1 MKKILLLSFLFI
13 SYAVPAQ
20 QFGGNPPSVSW
31 KQINNKAVRVI
42 FPTGLD
48 SQAMRIASIIDYLA
62 INKPDSLGNKLKQ
75 INLILQNETV
85 IPNAYVG
92 MGPFRS
98 EFFTTPPANN
108 FEQGSTPWNDQL
120 ALHEYRHVMQYNNF
134 NRGLSKT
141 LHTLLGDDGLS
152 IATNAAIPD
161 WFFEGDAVFSETIL
175 SKQGRGRLP
184 LFMNGFSA
192 LWQANKKYSWMK
204 LRNGSLKDYVP
215 DHYQLGYLLVNY
227 GHKKYGDDF
236 WKNVT
241 QHAASWKSLI
251 YPFQSAVKKYAG
263 VDYKTFM
270 QQAFESAQNTTK
282 KLSADEPHF
291 IFPVN
296 NKYVT
301 NYYSPYAAGND
312 SLIYLK
318 ASYRQ
323 RPAFYIKD
331 KSGEHKIKTRDISID
346 EQFGYKNGKIVYA
359 AYQKDP
365 RWGWVDYSVIKILDI
380 RSGEEKQLTHK
391 SKYFSPDIT
400 EDGTLIAAVQN
411 EPNGKSEIHILN
423 TANGDVI
430 QKIKSAAIIQF
441 TDPKFVDDQNLVTI
455 VKLKNGEMAIALAE
469 ISTGNTI
476 RLTSPSVSVSGSPFV
491 KDGYVY
497 FTAGYDGNDNIYA
510 LRMNDKKIFKLTT
523 GQAGKYFANTGNGNL
538 TWSEFTAAGYQLRQ
552 EKWDMS
558 NWEEINVDDIDSP
571 AIRYPVNMPM
581 GVNNI
586 LTDKLPIGSYAISK
600 YKKGTRLFNF
610 HSWRPYYEDPIFSYS
625 VYGENVLNTFQSE
638 LYYQYNQNEK
648 THATGANFIYGAW
661 FPQFSV
667 GSQYTFNR
675 HTITGNKTRYWDQ
688 LDTYAGLNI
697 PLHFVKGKTFR
708 NFNIGT
714 NYVFRNDYNKG
725 FFKDSL
731 RNTQLQYLHHFI
743 SWSQYVS
750 QARQHIFPRLGYSF
764 SLADRYAVSNKKGNQ
779 LLSSATVY
787 LPGFMQNHSLVL
799 NAAFQQ
805 RDTLGQVVFS
815 DRFAYSRGFTGRYF
829 SRMWKL
835 AANYHFPLLY
845 PDWGFG
851 NILYINQIR
860 ANTYFDF
867 TKVYSKDK
875 TQNVNQRSVGC
886 EIYFDTRWWNQYPLT
901 FGFRISHLLDRD
913 QFDLSRGSVFEIIL
927 PVSIIP
933 R

>member
-1 MKKILLLSFLFI
+1 MKKILLLNFLFI
-13 SYAVPAQ
+13 SYAALAQ

-42 FPTGLD
+42 FPTGMD

-62 INKPDSLGNKLKQ
+62 INKPDSLGNKLKKV
-75 INLILQNETV
+75 NLVLQNSTV
-85 IPNAYVG
+85 VSNAYVG
-92 MGPFRS
+92 LGPFRS
-98 EFFTTPPANN
+98 EFFTTPPSNN
-108 FEQGSTPWNDQL
+108 FEQGSIPWNDQL

-152 IATNAAIPD
+152 LATNAAIPD
-161 WFFEGDAVFSETIL
+161 WFFEGDAVFNETVL

-184 LFMNGFSA
+184 LFMNA
-192 LWQANKKYSWMK
+192 YPTLWQANKKYSWMK

-227 GHKKYGDDF
+227 GHQKYGDDF
-236 WKNVT
+236 WKNVS
-241 QHAASWKSLI
+241 QHAASWKNLI

-263 VDYKTFM
+263 VEYKTFT
-270 QQAFESAQNTTK
+270 QQAFASVQKNTE
-282 KLSADEPHF
+282 KLNEEASDF
-291 IFPVN
+291 LFPVN
-296 NKYVT
+296 KKYIT
-301 NYYSPYAAGND
+301 NYYFPYSVGND

-318 ASYRQ
+318 TSYRQ
-323 RPAFYIKD
+323 RPAFYVKD
-331 KSGEHKIKTRDISID
+331 KSGEHKIKLRDISID
-346 EQFGYKNGKIVYA
+346 EQYGYNDGKIVYA

-365 RWGWVDYSVIKILDI
+365 RWGWVDYSVIKVLDI
-380 RSGEEKQLTHK
+380 RTGEEKQLTHK

-423 TANGDVI
+423 TANGEVI
-430 QKIKSAAIIQF
+430 QKIKSGAIIQF
-441 TDPKFVDDQNLVTI
+441 TDPKFADDNNLVSI
-455 VKLKNGEMAIALAE
+455 VKLKNGEMALALAE

-476 RLTSPSVSVSGSPFV
+476 RLTPPSVMVSGFPFV

-497 FTAGYDGNDNIYA
+497 FTAGYDGDDNIYA
-510 LRMNDKKIFKLTT
+510 LRLKDKKIFKLTT
-523 GQAGKYFANTGNGNL
+523 GQSGKYFANTGNGNL
-538 TWSEFTAAGYQLRQ
+538 TWSEFTAEGYQLRQ
-552 EKWDMS
+552 EKLDMS
-558 NWEEINVDDIDSP
+558 KWEEVNAENIISP
-571 AIRYPVNMPM
+571 VEKFPVYLPS
-581 GVNNI
+581 GISNI
-586 LTDKLPIGSYAISK
+586 LSHKISEKNYSISK

-610 HSWRPYYEDPIFSYS
+610 HSWRPYYEDPVFSYA
-625 VYGENVLNTFQSE
+625 VYGENLLNTFQSE

-648 THATGANFIYGAW
+648 TNAAGAAFVYSALY
-661 FPQFSV
+661 PQLSV

-708 NFNIGT
+708 NFNMGT
-714 NYVFRNDYNKG
+714 NYVFRNDNNKG
-725 FFKDSL
+725 FFKDSMG
-731 RNTQLQYLHHFI
+731 NIQLQYLHHFI
-743 SWSQYVS
+743 SWSQYVP

-779 LLSSATVY
+779 LLANASVY
-787 LPGFMQNHSLVL
+787 LPGLLKNHSLVL

-860 ANTYFDF
+860 ANTFFDF

-875 TQNVNQRSVGC
+875 SQTVNQRSVGG

-901 FGFRISHLLDRD
+901 FGFRVSHLLDRD
-913 QFDLSRGSVFEIIL
+913 QFDLSRGTLFEVIL

>member
-1 MKKILLLSFLFI
+1 M
-13 SYAVPAQ
+13 
-20 QFGGNPPSVSW
+20 
-31 KQINNKAVRVI
+31 
-42 FPTGLD
+42 
-48 SQAMRIASIIDYLA
+48 
-62 INKPDSLGNKLKQ
+62 
-75 INLILQNETV
+75 
-85 IPNAYVG
+85 NAY
-92 MGPFRS
+92 P
-98 EFFTTPPANN
+98 T
-108 FEQGSTPWNDQL
+108 
-120 ALHEYRHVMQYNNF
+120 
-134 NRGLSKT
+134 
-141 LHTLLGDDGLS
+141 
-152 IATNAAIPD
+152 
-161 WFFEGDAVFSETIL
+161 
-175 SKQGRGRLP
+175 
-184 LFMNGFSA
+184 

-227 GHKKYGDDF
+227 GHQKYGDDF
-236 WKNVT
+236 WKNVM
-241 QHAASWKSLI
+241 QHAASWKNLI

-263 VDYKTFM
+263 VEYKTFT
-270 QQAFESAQNTTK
+270 QQAFASVQKNTE
-282 KLSADEPHF
+282 KLNEEASDF
-291 IFPVN
+291 LFPVN
-296 NKYVT
+296 KKYIT
-301 NYYSPYAAGND
+301 NYYFPYSVGND

-318 ASYRQ
+318 TSYRQ
-323 RPAFYIKD
+323 RPAFYVKD
-331 KSGEHKIKTRDISID
+331 KSGEHKIKLRDISID
-346 EQFGYKNGKIVYA
+346 EQYGYNDGKIVYA

-365 RWGWVDYSVIKILDI
+365 RWGWVDYSVIKVLDI
-380 RSGEEKQLTHK
+380 RTGEEKQLTHK

-423 TANGDVI
+423 TANGEVI
-430 QKIKSAAIIQF
+430 QKIKSGAIIQF
-441 TDPKFVDDQNLVTI
+441 TDPKFADDNNLVSI
-455 VKLKNGEMAIALAE
+455 VKLKNGEMALALAE

-476 RLTSPSVSVSGSPFV
+476 RLTPPSVMVSGFPFV

-497 FTAGYDGNDNIYA
+497 FTAGYDGDDNIYA
-510 LRMNDKKIFKLTT
+510 LRLKDKKIFKLTT
-523 GQAGKYFANTGNGNL
+523 GQSGKYFANTGNGNL
-538 TWSEFTAAGYQLRQ
+538 TWSEFTAEGYQLRQ
-552 EKWDMS
+552 EKLDMS
-558 NWEEINVDDIDSP
+558 KWEEVNAENIISP
-571 AIRYPVNMPM
+571 VEKFPVYLPS
-581 GVNNI
+581 GISNI
-586 LTDKLPIGSYAISK
+586 LSHKISEKNYSISK
-600 YKKGTRLFNF
+600 YKKGTQLFNF
-610 HSWRPYYEDPIFSYS
+610 HSWRPYYEDPVFSYA
-625 VYGENVLNTFQSE
+625 VYGENLLNTFQSE

-648 THATGANFIYGAW
+648 TNAAGAAFVYSALY
-661 FPQFSV
+661 PQLSV

-708 NFNIGT
+708 NFNMGT
-714 NYVFRNDYNKG
+714 NYVFRNDNNKG
-725 FFKDSL
+725 FFKDSMG
-731 RNTQLQYLHHFI
+731 NIQLQYLHHFI
-743 SWSQYVS
+743 SWSQYVP

-779 LLSSATVY
+779 LLANASVY
-787 LPGFMQNHSLVL
+787 LPGLLKNHSLVL

-860 ANTYFDF
+860 ANTFFDF

-875 TQNVNQRSVGC
+875 SQTVNQRSVGG

-901 FGFRISHLLDRD
+901 FGFRVSHLLDRD
-913 QFDLSRGSVFEIIL
+913 QFDLSRGTLFEVIL

>member
-1 MKKILLLSFLFI
+1 MKKILLLNFLFI
-13 SYAVPAQ
+13 SYAALAQ

-42 FPTGLD
+42 FPTGMD

-62 INKPDSLGNKLKQ
+62 INKPDSLGNKLKKV
-75 INLILQNETV
+75 NLVLQNSTV
-85 IPNAYVG
+85 VSNAYVG
-92 MGPFRS
+92 LGPFRS
-98 EFFTTPPANN
+98 EFFTTPPSNN
-108 FEQGSTPWNDQL
+108 FEQGSIPWNDQL

-152 IATNAAIPD
+152 LATNAAIPD
-161 WFFEGDAVFSETIL
+161 WFFEGDAVFNETVL

-184 LFMNGFSA
+184 LFMNA
-192 LWQANKKYSWMK
+192 YPTLWQANKKYSWMK

-227 GHKKYGDDF
+227 GHQKYGDDF
-236 WKNVT
+236 WKNVM
-241 QHAASWKSLI
+241 QHAASWKNLI

-263 VDYKTFM
+263 VEYKTFT
-270 QQAFESAQNTTK
+270 QQAFASVQKNTE
-282 KLSADEPHF
+282 KLNEEASDF
-291 IFPVN
+291 LFPVN
-296 NKYVT
+296 KKYIT
-301 NYYSPYAAGND
+301 NYYFPYSVGND

-318 ASYRQ
+318 TSYRQ
-323 RPAFYIKD
+323 RPAFYVKD
-331 KSGEHKIKTRDISID
+331 KSGEHKIK
-346 EQFGYKNGKIVYA
+346 V
-359 AYQKDP
+359 
-365 RWGWVDYSVIKILDI
+365 LDI
-380 RSGEEKQLTHK
+380 RTGEEKQLTHK

-423 TANGDVI
+423 TANGEVI
-430 QKIKSAAIIQF
+430 QKIKSGAIIQF
-441 TDPKFVDDQNLVTI
+441 TDPKFADDNNLVSI
-455 VKLKNGEMAIALAE
+455 VKLKNGEMALALAE

-476 RLTSPSVSVSGSPFV
+476 RLTPPSVMVSGFPFV

-497 FTAGYDGNDNIYA
+497 FTAGYDGDDNIYA
-510 LRMNDKKIFKLTT
+510 LRLKDKKIFKLTT
-523 GQAGKYFANTGNGNL
+523 GQSGKYFANTGNGNL
-538 TWSEFTAAGYQLRQ
+538 TWSEFTAEGYQLRQ
-552 EKWDMS
+552 EKLDMS
-558 NWEEINVDDIDSP
+558 KWEEVNAENIISP
-571 AIRYPVNMPM
+571 VEKFPVYLPS
-581 GVNNI
+581 GISNI
-586 LTDKLPIGSYAISK
+586 LSHKISEKNYSISK
-600 YKKGTRLFNF
+600 YKKGTQLFNF
-610 HSWRPYYEDPIFSYS
+610 HSWRPYYEDPVFSYA
-625 VYGENVLNTFQSE
+625 VYGENLLNTFQSE

-648 THATGANFIYGAW
+648 TNAAGAAFVYSALY
-661 FPQFSV
+661 PQLSV

-708 NFNIGT
+708 NFNMGT
-714 NYVFRNDYNKG
+714 NYVFRNDNNKG
-725 FFKDSL
+725 FFKDSMG
-731 RNTQLQYLHHFI
+731 NIQLQYLHHFI
-743 SWSQYVS
+743 SWSQYVP

-779 LLSSATVY
+779 LLANASVY
-787 LPGFMQNHSLVL
+787 LPGLLKNHSLVL

-860 ANTYFDF
+860 ANTFFDF

-875 TQNVNQRSVGC
+875 SQTVNQRSVGG

-901 FGFRISHLLDRD
+901 FGFRVSHLLDRD
-913 QFDLSRGSVFEIIL
+913 QFDLSRGTLFEVIL

>member
-1 MKKILLLSFLFI
+1 MKKILLLNFLFI
-13 SYAVPAQ
+13 SYAALAQ

-42 FPTGLD
+42 FPTGMD

-62 INKPDSLGNKLKQ
+62 INKPDSLGNKLKKV
-75 INLILQNETV
+75 NLVLQNSTV
-85 IPNAYVG
+85 VSNAYVG
-92 MGPFRS
+92 LGPFRS
-98 EFFTTPPANN
+98 EFFTTPPSNN
-108 FEQGSTPWNDQL
+108 FEQGSIPWNDQL

-152 IATNAAIPD
+152 LATNAAIPD
-161 WFFEGDAVFSETIL
+161 WFFEGDAVFNETVL

-184 LFMNGFSA
+184 LFMNA
-192 LWQANKKYSWMK
+192 YPTLWQANKKYSWMK

-227 GHKKYGDDF
+227 GHQKYGDDF
-236 WKNVT
+236 WKNVM
-241 QHAASWKSLI
+241 QHAASWKNLI

-263 VDYKTFM
+263 VEYKTFT
-270 QQAFESAQNTTK
+270 QQAFASVQKNTE
-282 KLSADEPHF
+282 KLNEEASDF
-291 IFPVN
+291 LFPVN
-296 NKYVT
+296 KKYIT
-301 NYYSPYAAGND
+301 NYYFPYSVGND

-318 ASYRQ
+318 TSYRQ
-323 RPAFYIKD
+323 RPAFYVKD
-331 KSGEHKIKTRDISID
+331 KSGEHKIKLRDISID
-346 EQFGYKNGKIVYA
+346 EQYGYNDGKIVYA

-365 RWGWVDYSVIKILDI
+365 RWGWVDYSVIKVLDI
-380 RSGEEKQLTHK
+380 RTGEEKQLTHK

-423 TANGDVI
+423 TANGEVI
-430 QKIKSAAIIQF
+430 QKIKSGAIIQF
-441 TDPKFVDDQNLVTI
+441 TDPKFADDNNLVSI
-455 VKLKNGEMAIALAE
+455 VKLKNGEMALALAE

-476 RLTSPSVSVSGSPFV
+476 RLTPPSVMVSGFPFV

-497 FTAGYDGNDNIYA
+497 FTAGYDGDDNIYA
-510 LRMNDKKIFKLTT
+510 LRLKDKKIFKLTT
-523 GQAGKYFANTGNGNL
+523 GQSGKYFANTGNGNL
-538 TWSEFTAAGYQLRQ
+538 TWSEFTAEGYQLRQ
-552 EKWDMS
+552 EKLDMS
-558 NWEEINVDDIDSP
+558 KWEEVNAENIISP
-571 AIRYPVNMPM
+571 VEKFPVYLPS
-581 GVNNI
+581 GISNI
-586 LTDKLPIGSYAISK
+586 LSHKISEKNYSISK
-600 YKKGTRLFNF
+600 YKKGTQLFNF
-610 HSWRPYYEDPIFSYS
+610 HSWRPYYEDPVFSYA
-625 VYGENVLNTFQSE
+625 VYGENLLNTFQSE

-648 THATGANFIYGAW
+648 TNAAGAAFVYSALY
-661 FPQFSV
+661 PQLSV

-708 NFNIGT
+708 NFNMGT
-714 NYVFRNDYNKG
+714 NYVFRNDNNKG
-725 FFKDSL
+725 FFKDSMG
-731 RNTQLQYLHHFI
+731 NIQLQYLHHFI
-743 SWSQYVS
+743 SWSQYVP

-779 LLSSATVY
+779 LLANASVY
-787 LPGFMQNHSLVL
+787 LPGLLKNHSLVL

-860 ANTYFDF
+860 ANTFFDF

-875 TQNVNQRSVGC
+875 SQTVNQRSVGG

-901 FGFRISHLLDRD
+901 FGFRVSHLLDRD
-913 QFDLSRGSVFEIIL
+913 QFDLSRGTLFEVIL